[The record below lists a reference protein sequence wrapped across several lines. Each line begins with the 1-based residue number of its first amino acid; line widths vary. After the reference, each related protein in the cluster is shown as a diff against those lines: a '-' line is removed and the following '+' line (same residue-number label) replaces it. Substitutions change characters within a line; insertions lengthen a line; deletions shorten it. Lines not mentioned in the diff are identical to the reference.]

1 MRGAGL
7 ENGGRGASAAEA
19 LDAAGAVVV
28 PAGDVADAAD
38 EAAGGVG
45 DVADGVGDVADGGVG
60 DVAGAGDWD
69 GDGDAD
75 GDASGT
81 ADAAGAVAPSLPRVT
96 PGLAGSFCSSELK
109 SGPSLLSATD
119 AGDAMSVGPGYCSRS
134 MSAALSS

>member
-45 DVADGVGDVADGGVG
+45 DVADGGVG

-75 GDASGT
+75 GDAGGT

-134 MSAALSS
+134 MSDCRSP